1 MGPEI
6 TVVIAD
12 DHPIFRRGLREII
25 EEKAGRAHF
34 SDAARRRADVQRG
47 ARRGCE
53 GLRTQGRREHGDRQR
68 NPGGCGRT

>member
-25 EEKAGRAHF
+25 EEEAGLVVVGKAEDGGRAVAAGR
-34 SDAARRRADVQRG
+34 SYVTPVLTDYLLARAG
-47 ARRGCE
+47 S
-53 GLRTQGRREHGDRQR
+53 
-68 NPGGCGRT
+68 